1 MSVKMKRLLAIFA
14 HPDDEG
20 AVAGTLAYYARQ
32 GVHVALICATK
43 GEAGEISDPSLA
55 TPENLG
61 EVREA
66 ELRCACQ
73 VIGIAELHLLGYC
86 DSGMDG
92 TPENEKIT
100 AFIQADPEEI
110 RFKLVKLIR
119 EIKPHVVITFEPNG
133 WYGHP
138 DHIATGRYASEAYYL
153 ASDPEAFPEAG
164 PIWQLDRLFHSAFP
178 LSRFKVMVDYAREH
192 GIDIS
197 TFDSI
202 PMEGP
207 DPIEEQITH
216 NVDVGADLD
225 TKLASTRCHQTQ
237 FGEDS
242 LFRQI
247 PPEIHQASMGDE
259 TFIQVDPQAE
269 LSSSPAT
276 DLFAG
281 IEG

>member
-1 MSVKMKRLLAIFA
+1 MKRLLAIFA

-20 AVAGTLAYYARQ
+20 AVAGTLAHYARQ
-32 GVHVALICATK
+32 GVHVALVCATK

-61 EVREA
+61 TVREA
-66 ELRCACQ
+66 ELRCACE

-100 AFIQADPEEI
+100 AFIQADPDEI

-138 DHIATGRYASEAYYL
+138 DHIATGRYATEAYYL
-153 ASDPEAFPEAG
+153 ASDSEAFPEAG
-164 PIWQLDRLFHSAFP
+164 PIWQPNRLFHSAFT
-178 LSRFKVMVDYAREH
+178 LSRFKVIVDYAREH
-192 GIDIS
+192 GLNIS
-197 TFDSI
+197 NFDEVS
-202 PMEGP
+202 MEGP
-207 DPIEEQITH
+207 DPFEDQITH
-216 NVDVGADLD
+216 IMDVRAYID
-225 TKLASTRCHQTQ
+225 TRLASLRCHQTQ
-237 FGEDS
+237 FGEDNI
-242 LFRQI
+242 FRQI
-247 PPEIHQASMGDE
+247 PPEVQQASMGDE
-259 TFIQVDPQAE
+259 TYIQVGPEPEPISA
-269 LSSSPAT
+269 PAG
-276 DLFAG
+276 DLFTG